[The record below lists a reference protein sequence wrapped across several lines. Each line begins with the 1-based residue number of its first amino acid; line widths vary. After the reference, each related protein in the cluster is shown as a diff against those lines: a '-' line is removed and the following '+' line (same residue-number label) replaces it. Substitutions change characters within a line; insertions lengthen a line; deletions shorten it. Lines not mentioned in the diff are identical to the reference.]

1 MDVTT
6 PTLTTEMLATIIV
19 VINGTQMLI
28 TISETGNQIYSV
40 KRENFNATAHRK

>member
-19 VINGTQMLI
+19 VIDGTQMLI
-28 TISETGNQIYSV
+28 TILETGNHIIYS
-40 KRENFNATAHRK
+40 FRKDTR